1 LHAVEATPE
10 RLATEPRKMVEGRQI
25 DETALRREVAT
36 LLPQLRGLARFLARD
51 RAEADDLVQEAV
63 LRALRG
69 LGQFQPG
76 TSVRAWLFT
85 ILRNVFY
92 EQARRRKR
100 ERAALERQAAPEA
113 IAAHQPHEA
122 DLADL
127 ARQLRQLPPTLREA
141 LVLVGAQELTYEEAA
156 AICAVPV
163 GTMKARVSRARRQLA
178 RLADPLHADPA
189 QPA

>member
-1 LHAVEATPE
+1 
-10 RLATEPRKMVEGRQI
+10 MVEGRQI

>member
-1 LHAVEATPE
+1 MLPTP
-10 RLATEPRKMVEGRQI
+10 I
-25 DETALRREVAT
+25 DEIALRRELAS

-69 LGQFQPG
+69 LHQFQPG

-100 ERAALERQAAPEA
+100 ERAALERQAAPEWV
-113 IAAHQPHEA
+113 AAHQPHEA
-122 DLADL
+122 NLADL
-127 ARQLRQLPPTLREA
+127 ARQLARLPPTLREA

-156 AICAVPV
+156 SICAVPI
-163 GTMKARVSRARRQLA
+163 GTMKARVSRARR
-178 RLADPLHADPA
+178 RLAQLIEPRPA
-189 QPA
+189 PMPPT

>member
-1 LHAVEATPE
+1 
-10 RLATEPRKMVEGRQI
+10 MVEGRQI

-100 ERAALERQAAPEA
+100 ERAALERQAAPES

-127 ARQLRQLPPTLREA
+127 ACQLRQLPPTLREA
-141 LVLVGAQELTYEEAA
+141 LILVGAQELTYEEAA